1 MNVIQR
7 VIGIF
12 KKEQV
17 KQVKQVKQ
25 LDFEMEEYIKS
36 EWTSESWS
44 SVNTEIKDYNTNF
57 DNSSLYTIDLQA

>member
-12 KKEQV
+12 KKE
-17 KQVKQVKQ
+17 QVKQVKQ

>member
-17 KQVKQVKQ
+17 KQLKQ

-44 SVNTEIKDYNTNF
+44 SVNTEIKDYNTDF